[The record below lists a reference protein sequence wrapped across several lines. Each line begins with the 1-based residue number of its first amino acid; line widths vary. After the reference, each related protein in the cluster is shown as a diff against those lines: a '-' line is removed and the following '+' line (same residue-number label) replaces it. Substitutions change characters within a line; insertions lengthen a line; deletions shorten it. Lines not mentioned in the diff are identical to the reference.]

1 MRLLHHPSLHLSHA
15 GRPLRPLLASS
26 LYSKP
31 FTRATEKLELPSISQ
46 VHTRG
51 PADIPWYNHH
61 AAERPLLP
69 GDKLPALSLPTATQ
83 GLSRTAYHDPS
94 LTNSTNSSA
103 RTSLSGASVPANE
116 PRSPPSST
124 DLSGTQGRL
133 SLDSSA
139 PTEYSLPPSVNEGY
153 YPSPTSLGSMNQTQP
168 YMDVHSH
175 MSSAQSYAPQGAT
188 AGAMSHYQ
196 YHGQPPVMQ
205 PASSYAPAAYPQY
218 GYAPGV
224 TSPPTGHPPSS
235 MGGQMPAQLLPLPGK
250 LQSQNVVDDYS
261 DRYQV
266 SNHAAPPSGYG
277 NNTGAPLQGFVFDGT
292 GQVAPPGAKP
302 RVTATLWEDEGSLC
316 YQVEAKGVCVA
327 RREDNHMI
335 NGTKL
340 LNVAG
345 MTRGR
350 RDGILKSEKLRH
362 VVKIGPMHLKG
373 VWIPFERALE
383 FANKEKIT
391 DLLYPL
397 FVHNIGGLLYHPAN
411 QNRTNQVVQES
422 QHRRLEGPPL
432 GPQRTPSGSQQP
444 PVHHHHP
451 SLQTPMSSHMSQ
463 GPMSGQ
469 PGSRPGLERA
479 NTFPTPPASA
489 SSLMGVNNQ
498 GSSYEWGGQVPHT
511 QPLSIDT
518 TLSNQRSMPTT
529 PATTPPGNNM
539 HGLPAYQSQPY
550 DSSKPYYSA
559 APQTHAQYAPHTPLT
574 NSGMSSYGQPLPG
587 GYMKSEMAPPNP
599 RPGASE
605 PETSE
610 RDPNRY
616 SQSNGPGET
625 VSEHEQEYMPDHNA
639 GYNSNRG
646 SYTYTTNPS
655 VSSLTGEHSQLTP
668 EMTSSPSQQNGSG
681 RMTPRTGAGPPP
693 HWASG
698 YNTPPRPPA
707 ATTLYNAVSDTRGTP
722 ANGASDPYSMA
733 STTAPV
739 YATGNGS
746 LSAGS
751 KRMRED
757 DDIRPPENTTEYE
770 TSKRRKTITDATLG
784 GPLGGP
790 VGGPPILQPMKP
802 SAVMAR
808 HR

>member
-1 MRLLHHPSLHLSHA
+1 MILMT
-15 GRPLRPLLASS
+15 LRPLTRRTPLPRPTSANL
-26 LYSKP
+26 LYISKP
-31 FTRATEKLELPSISQ
+31 VTVATEKLELPSISQ
-46 VHTRG
+46 VHTQRG

-61 AAERPLLP
+61 AAERPLLS

-83 GLSRTAYHDPS
+83 GLSRPAYHDPS
-94 LTNSTNSSA
+94 VTNST
-103 RTSLSGASVPANE
+103 RTSLSGASVPNE
-116 PRSPPSST
+116 PRSPPA

-133 SLDSSA
+133 SLDS
-139 PTEYSLPPSVNEGY
+139 EYSIPPSVNDGY
-153 YPSPTSLGSMNQTQP
+153 YPSPTSLGSMNQAP
-168 YMDVHSH
+168 YMDVHSSH

-188 AGAMSHYQ
+188 AGAMSHYS
-196 YHGQPPVMQ
+196 YHPQPPVMQ
-205 PASSYAPAAYPQY
+205 PASSYPPPGYPQY
-218 GYAPGV
+218 GYNGV
-224 TSPPTGHPPSS
+224 TSPPTGHPPST

-250 LQSQNVVDDYS
+250 LHGQNVDDYS

-266 SNHAAPPSGYG
+266 NNHGVAPAGGYG
-277 NNTGAPLQGFVFDGT
+277 NTTGAPLQGYVFDPT
-292 GQVAPPGAKP
+292 GQIAPPGAKP

-373 VWIPFERALE
+373 VWIPFERAME

-411 QNRTNQVVQES
+411 QTRTNMVVQES
-422 QHRRLEGPPL
+422 QSRRLEGPPP
-432 GPQRTPSGSQQP
+432 GPQRTPSGPQHP
-444 PVHHHHP
+444 PPLHHP
-451 SLQTPMSSHMSQ
+451 ALQTPMSSHMSQ
-463 GPMSGQ
+463 APMSGP

-489 SSLMGVNNQ
+489 SSIMGVPNQ
-498 GSSYEWGGQVPHT
+498 GSSYDWSGQVPPT

-518 TLSNQRSMPTT
+518 SLSNQRSMPTT
-529 PATTPPGNNM
+529 PATTPPGSNM
-539 HGLPAYQSQPY
+539 QGLPSYQAQGY

-559 APQTHAQYAPHTPLT
+559 APQSHPQYAPHTPLT
-574 NSGMSSYGQPLPG
+574 QSGMSSYGQPMPA

-599 RPGASE
+599 RPGATESE
-605 PETSE
+605 STE
-610 RDPNRY
+610 RPQDRY
-616 SQSNGPGET
+616 QNE
-625 VSEHEQEYMPDHNA
+625 EHDQEYIQDQ
-639 GYNSNRG
+639 GYNSNRN

-655 VSSLTGEHSQLTP
+655 VANLTEHAQLTP

-681 RMTPRTGAGPPP
+681 RMTPRTAGPPP

-698 YNTPPRPPA
+698 YNTPPRPA
-707 ATTLYNAVSDTRGTP
+707 AASTLYNAVSDTRGTP
-722 ANGASDPYSMA
+722 ANGPTDPYMA
-733 STTAPV
+733 SSSTPV
-739 YATGNGS
+739 YAANAS

-757 DDIRPPENTTEYE
+757 DEVIRPESTTEYE

-784 GPLGGP
+784 GP

-802 SAVMAR
+802 SSMMAR

>member
-1 MRLLHHPSLHLSHA
+1 
-15 GRPLRPLLASS
+15 
-26 LYSKP
+26 
-31 FTRATEKLELPSISQ
+31 
-46 VHTRG
+46 
-51 PADIPWYNHH
+51 
-61 AAERPLLP
+61 
-69 GDKLPALSLPTATQ
+69 
-83 GLSRTAYHDPS
+83 
-94 LTNSTNSSA
+94 
-103 RTSLSGASVPANE
+103 
-116 PRSPPSST
+116 
-124 DLSGTQGRL
+124 
-133 SLDSSA
+133 
-139 PTEYSLPPSVNEGY
+139 
-153 YPSPTSLGSMNQTQP
+153 MNQTQP

-175 MSSAQSYAPQGAT
+175 MSSAQSYPPQGAT
-188 AGAMSHYQ
+188 AGAMSTTSTPATTCDAARIFLHPGWLSAVWIRPWHYFTRNRTSTKLN
-196 YHGQPPVMQ
+196 GWPNAGSV
-205 PASSYAPAAYPQY
+205 AAV
-218 GYAPGV
+218 AC
-224 TSPPTGHPPSS
+224 
-235 MGGQMPAQLLPLPGK
+235 
-250 LQSQNVVDDYS
+250 
-261 DRYQV
+261 
-266 SNHAAPPSGYG
+266 NHAVAPPSGYG

-411 QNRTNQVVQES
+411 QTRTNIIVQES
-422 QHRRLEGPPL
+422 QERRLEGRPS

-444 PVHHHHP
+444 PIHHHHP
-451 SLQTPMSSHMSQ
+451 SLQTPMSSHVSQ
-463 GPMSGQ
+463 GSISGQ

-489 SSLMGVNNQ
+489 SSLVGTIHL
-498 GSSYEWGGQVPHT
+498 GSTYEWGVPVPHT

-539 HGLPAYQSQPY
+539 HGLPAYPSHGY
-550 DSSKPYYSA
+550 DSTKPYYSA
-559 APQTHAQYAPHTPLT
+559 APQTHAHPARWIHEKRHGATKPTP
-574 NSGMSSYGQPLPG
+574 
-587 GYMKSEMAPPNP
+587 A
-599 RPGASE
+599 AE
-605 PETSE
+605 PESSE

-616 SQSNGPGET
+616 SQSSGPGET
-625 VSEHEQEYMPDHNA
+625 VPEHEQEYMPDHNT

-646 SYTYTTNPS
+646 SYTFSTNPS

-681 RMTPRTGAGPPP
+681 RMTPRTGSGPP

-698 YNTPPRPPA
+698 YNTPPRPA
-707 ATTLYNAVSDTRGTP
+707 AAATLYNAVSDTRGTP
-722 ANGASDPYSMA
+722 ATGASDPYSMA
-733 STTAPV
+733 STTPPV
-739 YATGNGS
+739 YTTGNGL

-751 KRMRED
+751 KRMRDD
-757 DDIRPPENTTEYE
+757 DDIRPESTVEYE

-784 GPLGGP
+784 GP

-802 SAVMAR
+802 SVVVAR